1 MDFEQMFR
9 ENSDQY
15 VALLVTYGKNIVAG
29 VAILIIG
36 LYLIGMVSRL
46 FMAMMEKRDFDPAL
60 KGFLGSMIGVV
71 LKMLLGI
78 TVLGT
83 LGVEMTSFIA
93 LLGAAGLAVGMAL
106 SGTLQNFA
114 GGVMILIF
122 KPFRIGDF
130 IEAQGHM
137 GTVREIQVFNTIL
150 KTPDNKTIIIPNGG
164 LSTGSMVNFSAEAT
178 RRVDWDFGIAYG
190 DSADKAREVLI
201 GMLRSDERVLKDPE
215 PVVFLASLGDSSVNF
230 KVRAW
235 VNAADYW
242 AVFFAMN
249 ERVYK
254 EFGTHGLNIP
264 FPQMDVHMHN
274 PK

>member
-1 MDFEQMFR
+1 MDIEKLIA
-9 ENSDQY
+9 ENSDKW
-15 VALLVTYGKNIVAG
+15 VELILTYGRNLVAAL
-29 VAILIIG
+29 AILIIG
-36 LYLIGMVSRL
+36 LWFIAAVRRMLRSV
-46 FMAMMEKRDFDPAL
+46 MERRDFDPAL
-60 KGFLGSMIGVV
+60 KGFLGSMVAVV
-71 LKMLLGI
+71 LRLLLGI

-83 LGVEMTSFIA
+83 MGIEMTSFIA
-93 LLGAAGLAVGMAL
+93 MLGAAGLAVGMAL

-114 GGVMILIF
+114 GGVMILTF

-130 IEAQGHM
+130 IEAQGHA

-164 LSTGSMVNFSAEAT
+164 LSTGSMVNFSTEAT

-190 DSADKAREVLI
+190 DSADKAREVLLA
-201 GMLRSDERVLKDPE
+201 MLHSDGRVLKDPE

-254 EFGTHGLNIP
+254 EFGSHGLNIP
-264 FPQMDVHMHN
+264 FPQMDLHLHN
-274 PK
+274 SK